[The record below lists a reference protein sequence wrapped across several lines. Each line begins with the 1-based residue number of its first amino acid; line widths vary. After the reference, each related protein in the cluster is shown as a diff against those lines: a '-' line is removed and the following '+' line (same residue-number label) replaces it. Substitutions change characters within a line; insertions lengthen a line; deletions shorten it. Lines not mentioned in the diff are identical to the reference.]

1 MSDPT
6 RFDLDERQRAILA
19 EMGVRVWWPQSTT
32 GDVPAT
38 NEPNS
43 ATPRP
48 VQAAPSGIATAPLNP
63 ATPAIPSTPAP
74 TALPTIQRPASVVAA
89 KANAPM
95 TPFTPPPSVPVAQP
109 LAEGVDRMSWPELQ
123 SAIETCQACTLCGH
137 RQKSVVGV
145 GDVQADWMVI
155 GDPVPE
161 AEGQHGEPFVGPA
174 QQLLNNM
181 LKAVGL
187 SREAT
192 GASGVYI
199 TSSLKCRLPANRN
212 PSAQEL
218 ATCEPYLARQVALV
232 QPKVIV
238 LMGRFSMQSLLQ
250 TQEPLGKLRDRVHHY
265 CGVPVVVTYHPE
277 SLLRSAPDKAK
288 AWADLVLALQTVQ
301 GQA

>member
-19 EMGVRVWWPQSTT
+19 EMGVRVWWPASTPGESPVLHEQNT
-32 GDVPAT
+32 AV
-38 NEPNS
+38 
-43 ATPRP
+43 PRP
-48 VQAAPSGIATAPLNP
+48 AQASAA
-63 ATPAIPSTPAP
+63 
-74 TALPTIQRPASVVAA
+74 TALPTIQRPAPVVAA
-89 KANAPM
+89 
-95 TPFTPPPSVPVAQP
+95 TPTPTSTPTSTPKTPVAPSPLVPAAQA
-109 LAEGVDRMSWPELQ
+109 LAEGVERMAWPELQ
-123 SAIETCQACTLCGH
+123 STIATCQACSLCGH
-137 RQKSVVGV
+137 RQQPVVGV

-161 AEGQHGEPFVGPA
+161 AEGQHGEPFVGPS
-174 QQLLNNM
+174 QHLLNNM

-187 SREAT
+187 SREGT
-192 GASGVYI
+192 GSSGVYI

-250 TQEPLGKLRDRVHHY
+250 TQEPLGKLRGQVHRY
-265 CGVPVVVTYHPE
+265 RGVPVVVTYHPE
-277 SLLRSAPDKAK
+277 TLLRSAPDKAK

-301 GQA
+301 G